1 MMQADAG
8 FHDLTSGFVG
18 ADPDS
23 INEVQLKKLKSFKS
37 RTYPKGL
44 VEHYKSHLEFLDK
57 FSRQLELMVRK
68 LQESA
73 STGAL
78 PLSLQFVSV
87 PDGDLVGSV
96 RDERI
101 DLPVVTNY
109 GIVPDAQR
117 EEVVRWV
124 SAQIRDINRMPLALA
139 LVNSGASSIRDAYL
153 EMVISSS
160 SDKTE
165 IADSLERSPIY
176 TQNVY
181 GAFTVGAFFETRP
194 EMQRRA
200 EAALSRLDDGHLK
213 KRDEVWCIAMALDT
227 LQPNRVHGI
236 RPALY

>member
-1 MMQADAG
+1 M
-8 FHDLTSGFVG
+8 
-18 ADPDS
+18 
-23 INEVQLKKLKSFKS
+23 
-37 RTYPKGL
+37 
-44 VEHYKSHLEFLDK
+44 
-57 FSRQLELMVRK
+57 RK

-124 SAQIRDINRMPLALA
+124 SAQIRDINRVPLALA
-139 LVNSGASSIRDAYL
+139 LVISGASSIRDAHL

-181 GAFTVGAFFETRP
+181 SAFTVGAFLQTRP
-194 EMQRRA
+194 
-200 EAALSRLDDGHLK
+200 
-213 KRDEVWCIAMALDT
+213 
-227 LQPNRVHGI
+227 
-236 RPALY
+236 